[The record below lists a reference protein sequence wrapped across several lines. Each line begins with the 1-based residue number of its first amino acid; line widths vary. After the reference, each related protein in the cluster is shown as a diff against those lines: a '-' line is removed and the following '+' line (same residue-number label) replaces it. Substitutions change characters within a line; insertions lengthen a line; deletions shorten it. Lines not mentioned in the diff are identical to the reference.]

1 MENIK
6 IIIDWCDKNFS
17 AVTEDD
23 RLCGMVI
30 ATGRTYEELISNLRE
45 AISSHVEGLLEDGE
59 HLPKWL
65 MDGDYAFVETL
76 STAALIRKAEK
87 YTTLIAIS
95 RVTGINPTLLNHYA
109 TGLKKPREKQH
120 IRILEGIRHI
130 GEYLS
135 IIG

>member
-23 RLCGMVI
+23 RLFGMAI
-30 ATGRTYEELISNLRE
+30 ATGKTYEELISNLRD

-65 MDGDYAFVETL
+65 VDGDYAFCDQL

-87 YTTLIAIS
+87 YTTCM
-95 RVTGINPTLLNHYA
+95 
-109 TGLKKPREKQH
+109 
-120 IRILEGIRHI
+120 
-130 GEYLS
+130 
-135 IIG
+135 